1 MNSLPSLAVEAAWR
15 AHVNNRPSSNRW
27 TLAGTPIPVRQKAVK
42 QNSQTFER
50 VFWQNGQWVV
60 ERAGQSSNILPIENY
75 VSTFNAEWLAQRQNC
90 KDTREWGN
98 IFATRWSGV
107 IREDVQFLARIITSQ
122 QIPQPP
128 PAPRPPP
135 PASSSSLIPIR
146 TSSSS
151 HAVSSASAHNP
162 PLQNPLSSPINPT
175 SASLNVSFPEAEKE
189 QEELYNDKRRFE
201 LLENHQKVR
210 DGMKGKMADQET
222 HLERLSQQ
230 ALYLFENGRPAI
242 PWTVGMPENKMAEA
256 DYLLLTEAQHL
267 QSIKRGILDKP
278 VVVRD
283 KEFRARRP
291 GLTRDEFF
299 HRLRMNKGKRV
310 PVQDLALKITELSV
324 RDVDVVETVE
334 NWQNSTATFSNTN
347 PPINL
352 LNISDKTACVTPLGI
367 SKEYRLLN
375 EACMYSFGYHIN
387 ELHLENTA
395 ADFSDCIQFR
405 IIAQRGAVS
414 GFHIDNCGVVTW
426 VTLEPLSDN
435 AGSDKD
441 CIKYW
446 FIIPLHLLSQ
456 EEKDQALKDFAK
468 YGKDWQ
474 PQLKHKLPSI
484 SLMTGDTLIM
494 PPGTIHAA
502 ATLTD
507 CFFVGGMCMHPR
519 SLRKTL
525 YVWQYLSRHQDCT
538 NESQPA
544 QARAVLDYLNNSV
557 HENPSRF
564 GYVNGQLRD
573 FDRLCD
579 EISGRTSLKC
589 DCKTGCM
596 GRCSCSIVGQRC
608 GPKCHQGVD
617 CQNPCGSHKSYSS
630 ARA

>member
-1 MNSLPSLAVEAAWR
+1 M
-15 AHVNNRPSSNRW
+15 
-27 TLAGTPIPVRQKAVK
+27 
-42 QNSQTFER
+42 
-50 VFWQNGQWVV
+50 
-60 ERAGQSSNILPIENY
+60 ERAGQSSNILLIENY

-90 KDTREWGN
+90 KDTREWGD

-128 PAPRPPP
+128 PAP
-135 PASSSSLIPIR
+135 SSSRIPIR

-151 HAVSSASAHNP
+151 HVASSASTHSR
-162 PLQNPLSSPINPT
+162 PLQNPVSSPTNPT
-175 SASLNVSFPEAEKE
+175 LVPLNVSFPEAGKE
-189 QEELYNDKRRFE
+189 QVDLYNDKRRFE
-201 LLENHQKVR
+201 LENHQSVR
-210 DGMKGKMADQET
+210 DGMKGKMANQET

-256 DYLLLTEAQHL
+256 DYLLLTEAQHV
-267 QSIKRGILDKP
+267 QSIKRGIIDKP

-283 KEFRARRP
+283 KEFLARRP
-291 GLTRDEFF
+291 RVTRDEFF
-299 HRLRMNKGKRV
+299 HKLRMIKGKRV
-310 PVQDLALKITELSV
+310 HVQYLSLKITELCV
-324 RDVDVVETVE
+324 RDADIVETVE
-334 NWQNSTATFSNTN
+334 KWQNPAATFSNIS

-352 LNISDKTACVTPLGI
+352 LNISDKSACVTPLGI
-367 SKEYRLLN
+367 SKEYRLLE
-375 EACMYSFGYHIN
+375 EACMYSFGYHIGKQQ
-387 ELHLENTA
+387 LENTA
-395 ADFSDCIQFR
+395 ADFSNCIQFR

-435 AGSDKD
+435 DGSDKD

-456 EEKDQALKDFAK
+456 EEKDQAMKDFAK
-468 YGKDWQ
+468 HGKDWQ

-494 PPGTIHAA
+494 PPGTIHAPVI
-502 ATLTD
+502 LTD

-525 YVWQYLSRHQDCT
+525 DVWQYLSRYQDCT

-544 QARAVLDYLNNSV
+544 QARAVLDYPNNSV

-608 GPKCHQGVD
+608 GPRCHQGLQ
-617 CQNPCGSHKSYSS
+617 CQNPCGSHKLYSS
-630 ARA
+630 ART